1 MTDTLTDTIDLARA
15 PELRIGRLRVR
26 PAYRQLIHDS
36 GRTEVLEPR
45 VMQVLLALANANGGI
60 VTRDDLSRTCWDR
73 RVVGEDA
80 VNRVISR
87 LRKSADGI
95 GIGSFSIET
104 ITKVGYRLRCDEPID
119 AWLAADARPAQASST
134 STTAPPSSVGRPLGP
149 SRRALLAAGAGGF
162 AAIAAGAGW
171 WWTHRTTSPP
181 SRQAAELLKEGINSI
196 MECSHEGQLRAI
208 GLLQRLVAEHPSYAD
223 GWGALGYAYACAA
236 GSRPVAEAEAM
247 RVRGRAAVARA
258 KALDADNV
266 YAEVAAATLPPGRGT
281 WLASDRA
288 LRAALQRHPGNDQV
302 TYALG
307 EILCQTGRHN
317 ESVAL
322 FDRVRR
328 DELPTPGLYYCEIL
342 ALWGADRLEEA
353 DALAT
358 EGANLYP
365 TQFAI
370 WFFRVY
376 SLMYGGR
383 AATAIGMLRDVST
396 RPSGIP
402 SEEFAKVEMV
412 ARALVSRAK
421 SDIDAAMA
429 IWLERTRLGAGYA
442 ENTIQFASGLGR
454 IDEAFAVADAYY
466 FGLGFTVPEVRFAQ
480 EQGSYTPMAERG
492 AAFLFYPS
500 TAPMRADPR
509 FAALV
514 EKLGLGDYWRSVGAK
529 PDYLRAG

>member
-1 MTDTLTDTIDLARA
+1 
-15 PELRIGRLRVR
+15 
-26 PAYRQLIHDS
+26 
-36 GRTEVLEPR
+36 
-45 VMQVLLALANANGGI
+45 
-60 VTRDDLSRTCWDR
+60 
-73 RVVGEDA
+73 
-80 VNRVISR
+80 
-87 LRKSADGI
+87 
-95 GIGSFSIET
+95 
-104 ITKVGYRLRCDEPID
+104 
-119 AWLAADARPAQASST
+119 
-134 STTAPPSSVGRPLGP
+134 
-149 SRRALLAAGAGGF
+149 
-162 AAIAAGAGW
+162 
-171 WWTHRTTSPP
+171 
-181 SRQAAELLKEGINSI
+181 
-196 MECSHEGQLRAI
+196 MECSHEGLLQAI
-208 GLLQRLVAEHPSYAD
+208 GLLQRLVAEDPNYAD

-236 GSRPVAEAEAM
+236 GSRPAAEAEAM
-247 RVRGRAAVARA
+247 RLRGRAAVARA

-266 YAEVAAATLPPGRGT
+266 YAEVAAATLPPSRGT
-281 WLASDRA
+281 WLASERL

-307 EILCQTGRHN
+307 EVLCQTGRHS

-328 DELPTPGLYYCEIL
+328 NELPTPGLYYCEIL

-365 TQFAI
+365 AEFAI

-376 SLMYGGR
+376 SMMYGGR
-383 AATAIGMLRDVST
+383 AATAIGMLQDVST

-402 SEEFAKVEMV
+402 SDEFGKVEMV
-412 ARALVSRAK
+412 AHALVSRAK
-421 SDIDAAMA
+421 ADIDTAMA
-429 IWLERTRLGAGYA
+429 IWLERARLGAGYA

-454 IDEAFAVADAYY
+454 IDDAFAVADAYY
-466 FGLGFTVPEVRFAQ
+466 FSRGFIVPEVRFAQ

-514 EKLGLGDYWRSVGAK
+514 EKLGLTDYWRSVGAN
-529 PDYLRAG
+529 PDYLKAA